1 MLQSQSLCLPPPAHP
16 GEHWKWGLPM
26 PAKRCN
32 FYHVSCVCPVVSS
45 QYNTSPC
52 TTYTHSHA
60 WTTLTWTC
68 LNHLV
73 LTWSRSG
80 SILSLT
86 ESSFLLFDQH
96 CLLSV
101 LPRACDHRWS
111 WEHRSSGKYT
121 ALVSC
126 SGLSLPQEDST
137 HYCWHCTNLPVTLPL
152 HSLLTHKQDPEMLK
166 FLSPIW
172 SGQQDDTSCT
182 RSRYKILRPLKPSSP
197 WLHLQIL
204 QIKIANRTSDQ
215 GQPWLSQTPTKN
227 EFDLLPEMPGKFLQQ
242 LTGKG

>member
-1 MLQSQSLCLPPPAHP
+1 
-16 GEHWKWGLPM
+16 M

-32 FYHVSCVCPVVSS
+32 FYHVSCVCSVVSS
-45 QYNTSPC
+45 QCNTSPSPTC
-52 TTYTHSHA
+52 THSQA
-60 WTTLTWTC
+60 WTTLTCCFWHGVEAALFWASQKANFC
-68 LNHLV
+68 SLINIVFFQYYPELV
-73 LTWSRSG
+73 TTDEVG
-80 SILSLT
+80 NI
-86 ESSFLLFDQH
+86 
-96 CLLSV
+96 
-101 LPRACDHRWS
+101 DH
-111 WEHRSSGKYT
+111 
-121 ALVSC
+121 LVSC

-137 HYCWHCTNLPVTLPL
+137 HHYCHCTNLPVMLPL

-204 QIKIANRTSDQ
+204 QIKIANRASDQ

-227 EFDLLPEMPGKFLQQ
+227 ESDLLPEMPGKFLQQ
-242 LTGKG
+242 LTGKGWPHQYASYPTLSEQPHRKQGCVLY